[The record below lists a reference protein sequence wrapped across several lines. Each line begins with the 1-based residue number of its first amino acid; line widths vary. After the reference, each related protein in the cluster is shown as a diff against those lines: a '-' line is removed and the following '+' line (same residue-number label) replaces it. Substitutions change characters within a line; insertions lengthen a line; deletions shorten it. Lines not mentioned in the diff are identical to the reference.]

1 MIMKCNYLIIKKI
14 INDYELQLSDHKEI
28 INEYEVRLSDN
39 KLVNEYELELSD
51 QKQIVIDYRLQLSNL
66 ENKLNVQIQNNTEL
80 KSRFLNI
87 IKLVNV
93 DLFNDYTNI
102 DI

>member
-1 MIMKCNYLIIKKI
+1 M
-14 INDYELQLSDHKEI
+14 
-28 INEYEVRLSDN
+28 
-39 KLVNEYELELSD
+39 VNEYELDLID
-51 QKQIVIDYRLQLSNL
+51 QKQIIHDDRIQLSNL
-66 ENKLNVQIQNNTEL
+66 EDKLNVQIQNNTEF